1 MGYLKSIG
9 TVIIYIGFF
18 LTVITFLPGIPP
30 EVEVS
35 EYRYDIYFIY
45 NNIITFKYIIHM
57 HNMLCINNYD
67 CIINF

>member
-35 EYRYDIYFIY
+35 EYRYNIYFLTRTGPKAAI
-45 NNIITFKYIIHM
+45 NVNITWT
-57 HNMLCINNYD
+57 NPSS
-67 CIINF
+67 

>member
-35 EYRYDIYFIY
+35 EYRYDIYFIT
-45 NNIITFKYIIHM
+45 I
-57 HNMLCINNYD
+57 
-67 CIINF
+67 